1 MILVEPDELDIA
13 KDATVAFTGRRADKL
28 PWERDAEVR
37 CLIFLKN
44 LQDAIENEYK
54 NGKRFFISGMANG
67 VDSYAAEAV
76 LSMKRQYPDIELV
89 CVFPYAKNHITENV
103 FYKQCDKAV
112 VLSEDYFE
120 GCMQRRNRYMVSHAS
135 TLIACYEGGYLG
147 GTGMTVRMAEKAGL
161 DIVIINP

>member
-1 MILVEPDELDIA
+1 MILIEPAELDIPQN
-13 KDATVAFTGRRADKL
+13 ATVAFTGRRFDKL
-28 PWERDAEVR
+28 PWKNDSEVR

-67 VDSYAAEAV
+67 VDSYAAEMV
-76 LSMKRQYPDIELV
+76 LSLKRKYSDIELI
-89 CVFPYAKNHITENV
+89 CVFPYAKIHITENH

-112 VLSEDYFE
+112 ILSDDYFE
-120 GCMQRRNRYMVSHAS
+120 GCMQQRNRYMVNHAS
-135 TLIACYEGGYLG
+135 VLIACYEGGHLG

-161 DIVIINP
+161 DIVVINP